1 MENDLIKIASSQGI
15 WAALSVTL
23 IYYVLKAQEKKDS
36 LQNEKEQKYQ
46 DIISKLTE
54 GFSAIKDMQKD
65 IIDIK
70 SHINK

>member
-1 MENDLIKIASSQGI
+1 MEDLLKVASSQGI

-23 IYYVLKAQEKKDS
+23 IYYVIKAQEKKDT

-54 GFSAIKDMQKD
+54 EFNVLKEIQND
-65 IIDIK
+65 IYDIK
-70 SHINK
+70 NHINK